1 MNIPLRQG
9 SPGVVIS
16 ESTARKYWPGAN
28 PIGQTFEGIESM
40 PGRHE
45 ITGVAAD
52 VVNGLLLQ
60 GHDAAFVYFTLPTE
74 TPKNLQMMVRSNVA
88 VHEAIDALNKIC
100 ADTAGGLTCRPM
112 PMTDVLWMQNYPM
125 VIARGVATGV
135 GAIGLLLTC
144 IGLYGLV
151 GYAVLQRT
159 REIGIRMAL
168 GASRPAVVRL
178 MIGRT
183 ARQVLI
189 GAAIGLPIAMALI
202 LFAKSQLRIE
212 ETSHVVPFT
221 AAPLVLLLVA
231 AGSAAL
237 PARKATKIDPAGAL
251 RHD

>member
-1 MNIPLRQG
+1 LLP
-9 SPGVVIS
+9 P
-16 ESTARKYWPGAN
+16 EAAKDAR
-28 PIGQTFEGIESM
+28 M
-40 PGRHE
+40 
-45 ITGVAAD
+45 
-52 VVNGLLLQ
+52 L
-60 GHDAAFVYFTLPTE
+60 
-74 TPKNLQMMVRSNVA
+74 VRSNVA

-112 PMTDVLWMQNYPM
+112 PMTDILWMQSYPM

-135 GAIGLLLTC
+135 GAIALLLTC

-151 GYAVLQRT
+151 GYAVVQRT

-168 GASRPAVVRL
+168 GASRLAVVRL
-178 MIGRT
+178 MIDRT

-189 GAAIGLPIAMALI
+189 GAAIGMPTAMALI